1 MPVDDVMPDHTLQPL
16 KTLAEQ
22 LPGLLFQLHRSP
34 GGHMHFPYLVGS
46 GRRLLGVAPER
57 LAGDASLA
65 FEQLDETDYPRWM
78 ASIERSAR
86 WQTPL
91 MGKFRLSTRE
101 GHDRWIAVRAQPE
114 EVESGTLW
122 HGIMLDISE
131 QVAEEERLRLLSDT
145 DSLTGLA
152 NRRKLL
158 QRLDE
163 EISLSNRHALPLSLV
178 ILDLDHFKHINDS
191 WGHLK
196 GDDVLIN
203 LAHYIRDLLR
213 REDFLGRLGGE
224 EFALVLP
231 LTARG
236 NAENLAER
244 LRERIAAHDFAL
256 EDGKIT
262 VSMGIAEHRVG
273 EDRNRLL
280 ERADSN
286 LYAAKHQG
294 RNQVVASR

>member
-1 MPVDDVMPDHTLQPL
+1 MPVNDVIPDHTLQPL
-16 KTLAEQ
+16 KNLAEQ

-34 GGHMHFPYLVGS
+34 GGRMHFPYLVGS

-57 LAGDASLA
+57 LAEDASLA

-145 DSLTGLA
+145 DPLTGLA

-203 LAHYIRDLLR
+203 LAHYVRDLLR

-231 LTARG
+231 LTARSS
-236 NAENLAER
+236 AENLAER
-244 LRERIAAHDFAL
+244 LRQRIAAHDFAL
-256 EDGKIT
+256 DDGTIT
-262 VSMGIAEHRVG
+262 VSMGIAEHRIG

-280 ERADSN
+280 ERADNN